1 VNHLTEPGQTREP
14 LPRRSTRRRWAIIGL
29 LLAVGL
35 VLWRMSLAHS
45 LLSRAGEI
53 RLGQPRSEVIELLGE
68 PHMAYNMGAVSGE
81 AYSGRLKIELLAR
94 VLLQQFFDL
103 DLVPDVTEMDVDIRY
118 DDQQRVNWIRAGR
131 GSEPLK

>member
-1 VNHLTEPGQTREP
+1 VNHLTEPVQPREP
-14 LPRRSTRRRWAIIGL
+14 LPRKSTRRRWAIIGL

-35 VLWRMSLAHS
+35 ILWRMTLAHS
-45 LLSRAGEI
+45 LITRAKQI
-53 RLGQPRSEVIELLGE
+53 RLGQPRSEVVESLGE
-68 PHMAYNMGAVSGE
+68 PHMAYNSGAVSGE
-81 AYSGRLKIELLAR
+81 AYSSRPKIELLAR
-94 VLLQQFFDL
+94 VLLDQFFNL